1 MSVNCRSGRKST
13 PQNQEDVLIR
23 EGGVSER
30 GDVSDIPLKELKDVE
45 GTGLNAL

>member
-1 MSVNCRSGRKST
+1 MSVNCRSGRKPT
-13 PQNQEDVLIR
+13 PQHQEDLSLR

-30 GDVSDIPLKELKDVE
+30 GEVSDVPLKELKDVE